1 MTVLVE
7 RFCTMFPEAK
17 PLYPIRSD
25 TDGAI
30 VYTSDKR
37 RYLKFEMNRRG
48 SIQFEIGMRH
58 DPADAWLVFC
68 PCGNIVDFC
77 GTDVE
82 RAVLVYLADTLLEE
96 HSVLYRVDEMVN
108 TARTSNWYQ
117 QLQSGKLT
125 ALEVLR
131 HGYGYNAC
139 RDTDS

>member
-7 RFCTMFPEAK
+7 RFCTMFPNAH

-48 SIQFEIGMRH
+48 SIQFEIGFRH
-58 DPADAWLVFC
+58 EPPEAWLVFC
-68 PCGNIVDFC
+68 PCGNIVDFY
-77 GTDVE
+77 GTDRE
-82 RAVLVYLADTLLEE
+82 RAVLVYLADTILEE

-108 TARTSNWYQ
+108 TARATDWYQ
-117 QLQSGKLT
+117 QLQSGT
-125 ALEVLR
+125 RTVLEVL
-131 HGYGYNAC
+131 C
-139 RDTDS
+139 DD